1 MGRGF
6 HARASRARGGDTNG
20 EENVETCERFVA
32 ISRRFLTCHV
42 ERSRDISKYF
52 QQTVRDFSTS
62 LGMTKGLSVE
72 R

>member
-6 HARASRARGGDTNG
+6 RARASRVRGGDTNG
-20 EENVETCERFVA
+20 EENVETCEHFVA
-32 ISRRFLTCHV
+32 ISRRFLTCYV
-42 ERSRDISKYF
+42 ERGRDISKYF
-52 QQTVRDFSTS
+52 QQTVRDSSTS